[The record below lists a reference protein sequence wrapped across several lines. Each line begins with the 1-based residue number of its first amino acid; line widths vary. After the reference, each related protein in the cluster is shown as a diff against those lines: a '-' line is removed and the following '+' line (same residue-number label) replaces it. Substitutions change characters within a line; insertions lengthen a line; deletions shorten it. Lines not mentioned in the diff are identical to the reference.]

1 MTESG
6 DKIVFCPYD
15 KRHVM
20 TERRYMW
27 HLSMNCKAHVINI
40 FIEDIF
46 VKQREK
52 KDDFLLCPYNS
63 LHRIHKDEFEEHIKL
78 CENRVNLYKIDYFI

>member
-46 VKQREK
+46 VK
-52 KDDFLLCPYNS
+52 
-63 LHRIHKDEFEEHIKL
+63 
-78 CENRVNLYKIDYFI
+78 